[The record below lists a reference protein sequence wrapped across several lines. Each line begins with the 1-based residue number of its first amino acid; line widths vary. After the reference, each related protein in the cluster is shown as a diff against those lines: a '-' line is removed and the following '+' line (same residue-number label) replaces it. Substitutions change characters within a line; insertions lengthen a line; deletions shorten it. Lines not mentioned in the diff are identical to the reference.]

1 VINLQTKIVLV
12 MTFTS
17 LAARAGYFL
26 FFCLVFPISG
36 HPSELMTGSDINDQ
50 INQFLERENIKGKPV
65 IKMEQKFLACGEDL
79 DVEPLFSN
87 WKTLKLTCPGNDQWR
102 LMVRMTLEEDHIHSP
117 APPAMTSTSVAA
129 TTPAVSAPSSGKA
142 VPLPPQ
148 GGGLRAVAL
157 RRSMTKGEI
166 ITRGDL
172 MMIPISAQQ
181 NYGLFI
187 NPEDLIGRRIRTP
200 VNATDPVRA
209 RQLEPRYLVEKNK
222 LVTIAVSVNG
232 LYVEMTGKAL
242 QDGQIGEVVKAE
254 NLSSGKTITG
264 KVTGQRKI
272 SPLH

>member
-1 VINLQTKIVLV
+1 MINLQTKTALA

-17 LAARAGYFL
+17 LAARAGYSFI
-26 FFCLVFPISG
+26 FCLLFSSWG
-36 HPSELMTGSDINDQ
+36 HTSELMTGSDINDQ
-50 INQFLERENIKGKPV
+50 IKQYLDQHHIQGTPV
-65 IKMEQKFLACGEDL
+65 IRMEQKFLSCDEAFDI
-79 DVEPLFSN
+79 EPLFSN
-87 WKTLKLTCPGNDQWR
+87 WKTLKLTCPGNAQWR
-102 LMVRMTLEEDHIHSP
+102 LMVRMTLDDDTPIPTASGQ
-117 APPAMTSTSVAA
+117 TSTSVA
-129 TTPAVSAPSSGKA
+129 TPTPTVSVPSSGKA

-148 GGGLRAVAL
+148 GEGLRAVAL

-166 ITRGDL
+166 ITKGDL

-200 VNATDPVRA
+200 VNAADPVKA

-242 QDGQIGEVVKAE
+242 QDGQIGEFVKAE

>member
-1 VINLQTKIVLV
+1 
-12 MTFTS
+12 M
-17 LAARAGYFL
+17 
-26 FFCLVFPISG
+26 
-36 HPSELMTGSDINDQ
+36 MTGADINTQ
-50 INQFLERENIKGKPV
+50 IRQHLKENNIKGEAM
-65 IKMEQKFLACGEDL
+65 IKMEQKFLACDDAL
-79 DVEPLFSN
+79 DIAPLFSN
-87 WKTLKLTCPGNDQWR
+87 WKTLKLTCPSNDQWR
-102 LMVRMTLEEDHIHSP
+102 LMVRMVLDDDHMPSP
-117 APPAMTSTSVAA
+117 TAPAVTSTSVAA
-129 TTPAVSAPSSGKA
+129 TTPAVAAPSSGKA